1 MSKEL
6 RDADYLDHIQ
16 EAVARIHRYPTGKG
30 EAEFMNSELIQDGV
44 IRNLEIIGEAVTKL
58 SPELK
63 AKRPDIPWLDI
74 SGMRN
79 RLIHG
84 YVSVNLDIVWDTVQK
99 VEPEF
104 LAKVVSIRQ
113 GLHYTATASLAA
125 VTRIER
131 NGEVLAWLH
140 QEGAEDS

>member
-6 RDADYLDHIQ
+6 RDQDYLEHIQ
-16 EAVARIHRYPTGKG
+16 DAIGKIHRYVAGKS
-30 EAEFMNSELIQDGV
+30 EADFMADDLVQDGV

-63 AKRPDIPWLDI
+63 ATHSDVLWGEI

-84 YVSVNLDIVWDTVQK
+84 YISVNLQIVWDTVEK
-99 VEPEF
+99 VLPEF
-104 LAKVVSIRQ
+104 LAEVESIRQ
-113 GLHYTATASLAA
+113 EMEQSNQAKN
-125 VTRIER
+125 
-131 NGEVLAWLH
+131 NGP
-140 QEGAEDS
+140 SPF

>member
-6 RDADYLDHIQ
+6 RDQDYLEHIQ
-16 EAVARIHRYPTGKG
+16 DAITKIRRYVASKNEAG
-30 EAEFMNSELIQDGV
+30 FMADDLVQDGV

-63 AKRPDIPWLDI
+63 AAHSDVPWGEI

-84 YVSVNLDIVWDTVQK
+84 YISVNLQIVWDTVEK
-99 VEPEF
+99 VLPEF
-104 LAKVVSIRQ
+104 LARVEGIQKEIE
-113 GLHYTATASLAA
+113 GLDRPKLEGPSA
-125 VTRIER
+125 V
-131 NGEVLAWLH
+131 
-140 QEGAEDS
+140 